1 MPPSPIGR
9 NRPGL
14 PLVQCLRHM
23 KLLVITAVC
32 LCLASSAFAQSPA
45 EYRVPRAAE
54 PPKLDGIL
62 DDQVWTQGPMPTGPW
77 VSYNPNRGDKMPDVY
92 KTDVRIAYD
101 DRNIYFAFHCFDNE
115 PAKIRSNVAKRDA
128 AFSDDWIALSLDSA
142 ATGQAAYHLFSNPS
156 ASQMD
161 ALNTSS
167 SGEQFDADMVWFSA
181 AKTTSD
187 GYVVE
192 VQIPLQT
199 LRFSG
204 GDEVKMNLVFF
215 RKVSRIGY
223 SYAWPEML
231 PGQWVFD
238 RPSRLIFSNLKPRR
252 LVELLP
258 SVTYGISQQREGPNR
273 WGPADD
279 TFNFGGSGKF
289 GITSGITLDGTLNP
303 DFSQVESDAFQVQ
316 VNQRF
321 PVFFS
326 EKRPFFMEGM
336 GLFNIAGT
344 GGDGNM
350 RTAVHTRRIVDPIYG
365 SKLTG
370 TIGKTAFGVLNA
382 VDESPTPPFTIEGE
396 PFDVPNKVTTVG
408 RATYGL
414 RRSDYVG
421 GIFTHTRHDGR
432 DNVVAGGDLSVRP
445 SDAHSFSATFLT
457 SRTDDRTTADLQ
469 GNTAQASYTYA
480 TRRWFSTNQA
490 EHYDRDFVMDTAFYN
505 RTGFSSVWTF
515 SEVNF
520 YPKSSWLQRIHPFVF
535 AKYGRDRIQ
544 NGDEDFLHTGI
555 RFNVTRQGFLNFSH
569 GRGHES
575 WKGTKYRIGSDFN
588 FFGEMQPLR
597 WLTLGGNYGGGPAI
611 FYDEFDPFQ
620 GRSRNFGIY
629 TTVQPNQHLSQ
640 SLEFSRS
647 RFWRPETGVEIYAVN
662 IVNSKTTYQ
671 FDKHF
676 LLRMIAQ
683 YDSSRRRVL
692 TDFLA
697 SYEFVPG
704 TVFHAGYGALYE
716 KGFGSFAPDPSSS
729 RYQMIN
735 RGLFLKASYL
745 RRF

>member
-1 MPPSPIGR
+1 MSR
-9 NRPGL
+9 
-14 PLVQCLRHM
+14 M
-23 KLLVITAVC
+23 KRLWVATLLS
-32 LCLASSAFAQSPA
+32 LCVGSTAFAQSPP
-45 EYRVPRAAE
+45 EYRVPRAAA

-62 DDQVWTQGPMPTGPW
+62 DDQVWTQAPMPTGQW
-77 VSYNPNRGDKMPDVY
+77 VSYTPNRGDKMPDVY

-115 PAKIRSNVAKRDA
+115 PGKIRTNVAKRDA

-142 ATGQAAYHLFSNPS
+142 GTGQAAYHLFSNPS

-161 ALNTSS
+161 ALNTSA

-181 AKTTSD
+181 ARTTAD
-187 GYVVE
+187 GYIVE

-204 GDEVKMNLVFF
+204 GQEVKMNLVFF

-238 RPSRLIFSNLKPRR
+238 RPSRLVFSDLKPRR
-252 LVELLP
+252 LVEVLP
-258 SVTYGISQQREGPNR
+258 SVTYGINQQRETAGA
-273 WGPADD
+273 WGAAEDKY
-279 TFNFGGSGKF
+279 NLGASAKL
-289 GITSGITLDGTLNP
+289 GITSGITLDGTINP

-321 PVFFS
+321 PLFFS

-370 TIGKTAFGVLNA
+370 TIGKTAFGLLNA
-382 VDESPTPPFTIEGE
+382 VDDRPTPPSFDSDGTLIE
-396 PFDVPNKVTTVG
+396 VPNKVTTVG
-408 RATYGL
+408 RVTYGL
-414 RRSDYVG
+414 QRSDYIG
-421 GIFTHTRHDGR
+421 GIFTHTQHDGR
-432 DNVVAGGDLSVRP
+432 HNVVAGGDLSLRP
-445 SDAHSFSATFLT
+445 SDAHSFSATFLG
-457 SRTDDRTTADLQ
+457 SRTGGRETSDIS
-469 GNTAQASYTYA
+469 GSTAQASYSYA
-480 TRRWFSTNQA
+480 TRRWFSTQQV
-490 EHYDRDFVMDTAFYN
+490 EHYDTDFVMDTAFYN
-505 RTGFSSVWTF
+505 RTGFTGAWSF
-515 SEVNF
+515 SELNF
-520 YPKSSWLQRIHPFVF
+520 YPKSSWLQRVHPFYF

-544 NGDEDFLHTGI
+544 DGDEDYLHTGI
-555 RFNVTRQGFLNFSH
+555 RFNVTRQGFFNFSH

-575 WKGTKYRIGSDFN
+575 WKGTKYKVGNDFN
-588 FFGEMQPLR
+588 FFGNMQPLR
-597 WLTLGGNYGGGPAI
+597 WLSLSGGYGGGPAI
-611 FYDEFDPFQ
+611 FYDEVAPYQ
-620 GRSRNFGIY
+620 GRSRNY
-629 TTVQPNQHLSQ
+629 SVETTIRPNQHLSQ
-640 SLEFSRS
+640 DLEFSRN
-647 RFWRPETGVEIYAVN
+647 RFWRPGTAADVYAVN
-662 IVNSKTTYQ
+662 IVNSRTTYQ

-676 LLRMIAQ
+676 LLRMLAR
-683 YDSSRRRVL
+683 YDSSQSRVL

-704 TVFHAGYGALYE
+704 TVFHAGYGSLYE
-716 KGFGSFAPDPSSS
+716 KGFGSVEPVPGVPNPGEPNN
-729 RYQMIN
+729 RYVVVN

>member
-1 MPPSPIGR
+1 MKR
-9 NRPGL
+9 LWML
-14 PLVQCLRHM
+14 PAL
-23 KLLVITAVC
+23 C
-32 LCLASSAFAQSPA
+32 LCLSASAFGQPPA
-45 EYRVPRAAE
+45 EYRVPRAPA

-62 DDQVWTQGPMPTGPW
+62 DDQVWAQAPMPTGQW
-77 VSYNPNRGDKMPDVY
+77 VSYNPNRGDKMPDAY
-92 KTDVRIAYD
+92 KTDVRVAYD

-115 PAKIRSNVAKRDA
+115 PAKIRTNIAKRDA

-142 ATGQAAYHLFSNPS
+142 ATGQSAYHLFSNPS

-161 ALNTSS
+161 ALNTSA

-181 AKTTSD
+181 AKRTPD

-204 GDEVKMNLVFF
+204 GDEVRMNLVFF

-238 RPSRLIFSNLKPRR
+238 RPSRLVFSKLEPRR

-258 SVTYGISQQREGPNR
+258 SVTYGISQQRDTTA

-279 TFNFGGSGKF
+279 KYNVGASGKL
-289 GITSGITLDGTLNP
+289 GITSGITLDGTINP

-316 VNQRF
+316 VNQRY

-370 TIGKTAFGVLNA
+370 TIGKTAFGLLNA
-382 VDESPTPPFTIEGE
+382 VDDSPTPPFTTEGQ
-396 PFDVPNKVTTVG
+396 PFDVRNNVTTVG

-414 RRSDYVG
+414 RRSDYIG
-421 GIFTHTRHDGR
+421 GIFTHTQHDGR
-432 DNVVAGGDLSVRP
+432 HNLVAGGDVSLRP
-445 SDAHSFSATFLT
+445 SDAHSLSATFLT
-457 SRTDDRTTADLQ
+457 SRTAERDHADVDLS
-469 GNTAQASYTYA
+469 GNTAQATYTYA

-505 RTGFSSVWTF
+505 RTGFTGVWSF
-515 SEVNF
+515 SEVSF
-520 YPKSSWLQRIHPFVF
+520 YPKSPWLQRVHPFYF
-535 AKYGRDRIQ
+535 AKYGRDRVQ
-544 NGDEDFLHTGI
+544 HGDEDYLHSGV
-555 RFNVTRQGFLNFSH
+555 RFNVTRQGFLNVSH

-575 WKGTKYRIGSDFN
+575 WHGTKYKVGSDVN
-588 FFGEMQPLR
+588 VFGNMQPLR
-597 WLTLGGNYGGGPAI
+597 WLSLSGSYGGGPAI
-611 FYDEFDPFQ
+611 FYDETAPFQ
-620 GRSRNFGIY
+620 GRSRNY
-629 TTVQPNQHLSQ
+629 SVETTVQPNQHLSQ
-640 SLEFSRS
+640 NLEFSRN
-647 RFWRPETGVEIYAVN
+647 RFWRPQTGADVYAVN
-662 IVNSKTTYQ
+662 IVNSRTTYQ

-676 LLRMIAQ
+676 LARMLAQ

-716 KGFGSFAPDPSSS
+716 KGLGPVAPGDSS
-729 RYQMIN
+729 RRYSMVN

>member
-1 MPPSPIGR
+1 VTLRVGCTAA
-9 NRPGL
+9 
-14 PLVQCLRHM
+14 VFCLY
-23 KLLVITAVC
+23 LSVT
-32 LCLASSAFAQSPA
+32 AFAQTQG
-45 EYRVPRAAE
+45 EYRVTRTTTAPRI
-54 PPKLDGIL
+54 DGVL
-62 DDQVWTQGPMPTGPW
+62 DDAAWAQVQMMPTGQW
-77 VSYNPNRGDKMPDVY
+77 KSYNPNRGDDMPDIY
-92 KTDVRIAYD
+92 KTDVRITYD

-115 PAKIRSNVAKRDA
+115 PGKIRTNVAKRDA
-128 AFSDDWIALSLDSA
+128 AFSDDWIAISLDSA

-161 ALNTSS
+161 ALNTSA
-167 SGEQFDADMVWFSA
+167 SGEQFDADMVWFSG
-181 AKTTSD
+181 AKATAD

-238 RPSRLIFSNLKPRR
+238 RPSQLIFSNLKPRR
-252 LVELLP
+252 LVEVLP
-258 SVTYGISQQREGPNR
+258 SVTYGINQQRDTPDTWSN
-273 WGPADD
+273 ADD
-279 TFNFGGSGKF
+279 KYNFGASGKI
-289 GITSGITLDGTLNP
+289 GITSGITFDGTINP

-344 GGDGNM
+344 GGDANM
-350 RTAVHTRRIVDPIYG
+350 RTAVHTRKIVDPIYG

-382 VDESPTPPFTIEGE
+382 VDDSPTPPFTIEGE
-396 PFDVPNKVTTVG
+396 PFNVANKVTTIA
-408 RATYGL
+408 RASYGL
-414 RRSDYVG
+414 GRSDYAG
-421 GIFTHTRHDGR
+421 AIMTHTANAGR
-432 DNVVAGGDLSVRP
+432 NNVVAGGDVSLRHGA
-445 SDAHSFSATFLT
+445 AHSWSATFLT
-457 SRTDDRTTADLQ
+457 SRTTDREAADTS
-469 GNTAQASYTYA
+469 GNTAQFTYTYA
-480 TRRWFSTNQA
+480 TRRWFVTSQA
-490 EHYDRDFVMDTAFYN
+490 EHYDEQFEMDTAFYN
-505 RTGFSSVWTF
+505 RTGFTGVWSF
-515 SEVNF
+515 GEPSF
-520 YPKSSWLQRIHPFVF
+520 YPKSAWMQRIHPFYFVKY
-535 AKYGRDRIQ
+535 AKDRIQ
-544 NGDEDFLHTGI
+544 DGDEDFIHTGV
-555 RFNVTRQGFLNFSH
+555 RFNITRQGFLNVSH

-575 WKGTKYRIGSDFN
+575 WLGTKYRTGNDVN
-588 FFGEMQPLR
+588 VFGNMQALR
-597 WLTLGGNYGGGPAI
+597 WLNLSGNFSDGPAI
-611 FYDEFDPFQ
+611 FYSETDPFQ
-620 GRSRNFGIY
+620 GRSRRWNAEA
-629 TTVQPNQHLSQ
+629 TLQPNQHLSQ
-640 SLEFSRS
+640 NLEYTNV
-647 RFWRPETGVEIYAVN
+647 RFTRPSTGAQVFDLD

-676 LLRMIAQ
+676 LVRFLAQ
-683 YDSSRRRVL
+683 YDSSQERVL

-704 TVFHAGYGALYE
+704 TVFHAGYGSLYE
-716 KGFGSFAPDPSSS
+716 KGFGSVEPVPGLGNPIDQGN
-729 RYQMIN
+729 RYLMIN

>member
-1 MPPSPIGR
+1 MKA
-9 NRPGL
+9 L
-14 PLVQCLRHM
+14 PVCALWL
-23 KLLVITAVC
+23 C
-32 LCLASSAFAQSPA
+32 LCSSAFAQSVS
-45 EYRVPRAAE
+45 EYRVPRAAT
-54 PPKLDGIL
+54 PPKLDGVL
-62 DDQVWTQGPMPTGPW
+62 DDQVWTQGPMPTGQW

-92 KTDVRIAYD
+92 KTDVRVAYD

-115 PAKIRSNVAKRDA
+115 PGKIRTNIAKRDA

-142 ATGQAAYHLFSNPS
+142 GTGQAAYHLFSNPS

-161 ALNTSS
+161 ALNTSA
-167 SGEQFDADMVWFSA
+167 SGEQFDADMVWFSS

-187 GYVVE
+187 GYIVE

-204 GDEVKMNLVFF
+204 GDEVRMNLVFF

-238 RPSRLIFSNLKPRR
+238 RPSRLVFSNLKPRR
-252 LVELLP
+252 LVEFLP
-258 SVTYGISQQREGPNR
+258 SVTYGVNQQRDTANT
-273 WGPADD
+273 WGAADD
-279 TFNFGGSGKF
+279 KYNLGASGKL
-289 GITSGITLDGTLNP
+289 GITSGITLDGTINP

-321 PVFFS
+321 PLFFS

-350 RTAVHTRRIVDPIYG
+350 RTALHTRRIVDPIYG

-370 TIGKTAFGVLNA
+370 TLGKTAFGLLNA
-382 VDESPTPPFTIEGE
+382 VDDSPEPPFTAEGV
-396 PFDVPNKVTTVG
+396 PIDVANKVTTVG
-408 RATYGL
+408 RATYAL
-414 RRSDYVG
+414 RRSDYLG
-421 GIFTHTRHDGR
+421 GIFTHTQHEGR
-432 DNVVAGGDLSVRP
+432 RNLVGGGDVSLRP
-445 SDAHSFSATFLT
+445 SDVHSFSATFLASHT
-457 SRTDDRTTADLQ
+457 SEPGDTQAKS
-469 GNTAQASYTYA
+469 GNTAQASYTFA

-490 EHYDRDFVMDTAFYN
+490 EHYDRDFAMETAFYN
-505 RTGFSSVWTF
+505 RTGFSSVWSF

-520 YPKSSWLQRIHPFVF
+520 YPKSSWLQRIHPFYF

-544 NGDEDFLHTGI
+544 DGDEDYLHTGI
-555 RFNVTRQGFLNFSH
+555 RFNVTRQGFFNFSH

-575 WKGTKYRIGSDFN
+575 WKGTKYRVGSDFN
-588 FFGEMQPLR
+588 FFGNIQPLR
-597 WLTLGGNYGGGPAI
+597 WLGLFGNYGGGPAI
-611 FYDEFDPFQ
+611 FYDEVAPYQ
-620 GRSRNFGIY
+620 GRSRNYGVEATIR
-629 TTVQPNQHLSQ
+629 PNQHLSQ
-640 SLEFSRS
+640 DIEFSRN
-647 RFWRPETGVEIYAVN
+647 RFWRPGTGTDVYAVN
-662 IVNSKTTYQ
+662 IVNSRTTYQ

-676 LLRMIAQ
+676 LLRMLAR
-683 YDSSRRRVL
+683 YDSLQKRVL

-704 TVFHAGYGALYE
+704 TVFHAGYGSQYE
-716 KGFGSFAPDPSSS
+716 KGFGAVEPASTP
-729 RYQMIN
+729 RYVMVN